1 LAAAIACSRKATS
14 GPATLTAVSVPGP
27 VAQVRRIGGVPTFV
41 LDGKPLLVPGFETY
55 APKEQYFR
63 QFADAGASFFMFN
76 TNAAACDYGHSAAE
90 LA

>member
-1 LAAAIACSRKATS
+1 M
-14 GPATLTAVSVPGP
+14 
-27 VAQVRRIGGVPTFV
+27 PTFV